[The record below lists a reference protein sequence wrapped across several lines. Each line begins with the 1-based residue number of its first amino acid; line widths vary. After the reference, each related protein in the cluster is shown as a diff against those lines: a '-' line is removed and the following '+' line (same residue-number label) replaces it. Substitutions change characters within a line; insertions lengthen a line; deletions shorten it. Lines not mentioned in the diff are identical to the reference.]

1 MLVTRLKSTFK
12 TNEPIF
18 TNEILRLFSEYSRA
32 YVFRLIDD
40 AEEKG
45 ELVSFDTGVYYLPVK
60 SIMGVS
66 TITADDVVNKR
77 YIKNRDEVYG
87 VYSGL
92 LLQNMFSATTQMPN
106 VIEVVTNKESMRCRK
121 LMIDGRSVI
130 LRKSRFTIDKNNVSA
145 YTILQLFSET
155 DVVFAD
161 ERVRKAIKQY
171 IIANRI
177 APTALIELA
186 GAFPA
191 KTAKNLICSGVLNE
205 ITQ

>member
-1 MLVTRLKSTFK
+1 MTNYVEKSILQLIMDILCVLEVNNVLVTRLKSTFK

-77 YIKNRDEVYG
+77 YIKN
-87 VYSGL
+87 S
-92 LLQNMFSATTQMPN
+92 N
-106 VIEVVTNKESMRCRK
+106 
-121 LMIDGRSVI
+121 
-130 LRKSRFTIDKNNVSA
+130 
-145 YTILQLFSET
+145 
-155 DVVFAD
+155 
-161 ERVRKAIKQY
+161 
-171 IIANRI
+171 
-177 APTALIELA
+177 
-186 GAFPA
+186 
-191 KTAKNLICSGVLNE
+191 
-205 ITQ
+205 